1 MTVYQY
7 INTETDPARLYDG
20 IRTLLKEL
28 DARGRYPADHIIKDI
43 QRRADAR
50 YYELTNKT

>member
-7 INTETDPARLYDG
+7 IEKETNPARLYDG
-20 IRTLLKEL
+20 IRAILTEL
-28 DARGRYPADHIIKDI
+28 DARGRYPEDHEIKAM